1 MLGSPAR
8 GEFGKG
14 AGLPESLG
22 QGCDGREETVGPGQG
37 LTLRFDS
44 LQGQGEMGLG
54 RLCRSGASSCGVEA
68 QGPQGLVGQ
77 LLTGLL
83 GACEPPKGRVVGIEI
98 K

>member
-1 MLGSPAR
+1 
-8 GEFGKG
+8 
-14 AGLPESLG
+14 
-22 QGCDGREETVGPGQG
+22 
-37 LTLRFDS
+37 
-44 LQGQGEMGLG
+44 MGLG